1 MIYGDSETALKGSN
15 AVARPANLQ
24 IKPLQR
30 AMAEACAEGYCRANG
45 LSMEKLRTQ
54 RFEIIMAQMV
64 FAQPTGVKPDGLCN
78 DIATRPYPT
87 LILSLNDTG
96 ELCIEQTE
104 YTMKYLMTD

>member
-1 MIYGDSETALKGSN
+1 M
-15 AVARPANLQ
+15 ARPANLQ

-54 RFEIIMAQMV
+54 RFEVIMDQMV

-87 LILSLNDTG
+87 LILRLDDKG

-104 YTMKYLMTD
+104 YTQKYLAE

>member
-1 MIYGDSETALKGSN
+1 M
-15 AVARPANLQ
+15 ARPANLQ

-30 AMAEACAEGYCRANG
+30 AMAEACAENYCRANG
-45 LSMEKLRTQ
+45 LSLEKLKAQ
-54 RFEIIMAQMV
+54 RFEVIMDQMI

-87 LILSLNDTG
+87 LILRLDDKG

-104 YTMKYLMTD
+104 YTRKHLAN